1 MGPWIEHMC
10 DNLNEGGFRKVF
22 EVPYGWVARGFVFE
36 VETTRR
42 EQRAQIAQAF
52 GARRYAHNWALA
64 QVKVNL
70 DARAADPSVPPL
82 AWNFYELRKAW
93 NQAKPEVAPWWRC
106 TSKEAY
112 ASGIADLVA
121 GLHNWSEVKA
131 GRRKGP
137 RVGFPR
143 FKARHRDRD
152 RVRFT
157 TGAMRLEP
165 DRRHITVPVI
175 GKLRSKENTRRLER
189 LVAKGQARI
198 LSITLSHRGGRLVA
212 AVQAIVVQQP
222 RRPSQPDAR
231 CGVDVGIGPE
241 WAVIAHDDDTIE
253 RMAHPAPWKEV
264 HQQQRRL
271 ARQVSRRTVGSRAHR
286 HAKTKRAALDRRA
299 ANLRRQAIHTM
310 TTRLARRYG
319 TVVVEDLDVAAM
331 GRGMGRRAF
340 RRTVYQAG
348 IGRVRPTLAYKCQ
361 AVDGRLVIADRWF
374 GSSKTHQG
382 CGGYRA
388 DLKLGDRMWRC
399 PRCGRLVD
407 RNANAAL
414 NLRDWTGAASV
425 DTADAE
431 RDVQLGGVAAQ
442 VPHVAASVGD
452 HGGQACAQARACE
465 ALEDHRKA
473 AGANDTRTE
482 LRYGERNPE
491 QGYQSVSAHKHL
503 RIW

>member
-1 MGPWIEHMC
+1 
-10 DNLNEGGFRKVF
+10 
-22 EVPYGWVARGFVFE
+22 
-36 VETTRR
+36 
-42 EQRAQIAQAF
+42 
-52 GARRYAHNWALA
+52 
-64 QVKVNL
+64 
-70 DARAADPSVPPL
+70 
-82 AWNFYELRKAW
+82 
-93 NQAKPEVAPWWRC
+93 VAPWWRC

-112 ASGIADLVA
+112 ASGIADLVT
-121 GLHNWSEVKA
+121 GLHNWSDAKA

-137 RVGFPR
+137 RIGFPR

-198 LSITLSHRGGRLVA
+198 LSITLSHRGGRLVV
-212 AVQAIVVQQP
+212 AVQAIVAQLP
-222 RRPSQPDAR
+222 RRPTEPDAC
-231 CGVDVGIGPE
+231 CGIDLGIGPE
-241 WAVIAHDDDTIE
+241 WAVVAHYDDTIE
-253 RMAHPAPWKEV
+253 RVAHPAPWKEV
-264 HQQQRRL
+264 YQQQRCL

-286 HAKTKRAALDRRA
+286 HARTKLAALDRRA
-299 ANLRRQAIHTM
+299 TNLRRQAIHTL

-319 TVVVEDLDVAAM
+319 TVVIEDLDVAAM

-348 IGRVRPTLAYKCQ
+348 IGLVRPTLAYKCQ
-361 AVDGRLVIADRWF
+361 AVGGRLVVADRWF

-388 DLKLGDRMWRC
+388 NLKLGDRVWRC
-399 PRCGRLVD
+399 PRCGGLVD
-407 RNANAAL
+407 RNVNAAL
-414 NLRDWTGAASV
+414 NLREWIGAV
-425 DTADAE
+425 DLGKTDVD

-442 VPHVAASVGD
+442 VPYVAVPADD
-452 HGGQACAQARACE
+452 HGGQACAQAWACE
-465 ALEDHRKA
+465 ALEDHHEV
-473 AGANDTRTE
+473 AGANDTRTKPHP
-482 LRYGERNPE
+482 GERNLE
-491 QGYQSVSAHKHL
+491 QGYQSASSHKHS

>member
-1 MGPWIEHMC
+1 MGV
-10 DNLNEGGFRKVF
+10 RQVF
-22 EVPYGWVARGFVFE
+22 AVPDGWVVRGFLFE
-36 VETTRR
+36 VETTRL
-42 EQRAQIAQAF
+42 EQPAQILQAF

-64 QVKVNL
+64 QVKANL
-70 DARAADPSVPPL
+70 DARVADPSVPPL
-82 AWNFYELRKAW
+82 AWNLYELRKAW
-93 NQAKPEVAPWWRC
+93 NQAKQEVAPWWRC
-106 TSKEAY
+106 ASKEAY

-121 GLHNWSEVKA
+121 GLHNWSNAKA
-131 GRRKGP
+131 GRRKGS

-143 FKARHRDRD
+143 FKARHRDRG

-198 LSITLSHRGGRLVA
+198 LSITLSQRGGRLVA
-212 AVQAIVVQQP
+212 AVQAIIVQQP
-222 RRPSQPDAR
+222 RRPTEPDAR
-231 CGVDVGIGPE
+231 CGIDLGIGPE
-241 WAVIAHDDDTIE
+241 WVVIAHDDDTIE
-253 RMAHPAPWKEV
+253 RLAHPAPWKEV
-264 HQQQRRL
+264 RHQQRRL
-271 ARQVSRRTVGSRAHR
+271 ARQVSRRTVGSQAHR
-286 HAKTKRAALDRRA
+286 HARTKRAALDRRA
-299 ANLRRQAIHTM
+299 ANLRRQAIHAL

-348 IGRVRPTLAYKCQ
+348 IGSVRPTLAYKCQ
-361 AVDGRLVIADRWF
+361 AVGGGLVIADRWL
-374 GSSKTHQG
+374 GSSKTHHG

-388 DLKLGDRMWRC
+388 DLRLGDRLWRC
-399 PRCGRLVD
+399 PRCGGLVD

-414 NLRDWTGAASV
+414 NLRDWTGVV
-425 DTADAE
+425 DLGKAE
-431 RDVQLGGVAAQ
+431 VDGDVQLGGVAAQ
-442 VPHVAASVGD
+442 VPYVTALAGD
-452 HGGQACAQARACE
+452 HGGQACAQAWACE
-465 ALEDHRKA
+465 VLEDHREV

-482 LRYGERNPE
+482 PHPGERNPE
-491 QGYQSVSAHKHL
+491 QGYQSASAHKHL